1 MWEVGA
7 RTQETKKMKIDE
19 IYFTVGVGKGKFCL
33 FRFSS
38 PDDFCFG
45 RRGHCSKRT
54 THSLQH
60 RPLFSLRLL
69 ALPLGAEF

>member
-45 RRGHCSKRT
+45 
-54 THSLQH
+54 
-60 RPLFSLRLL
+60 
-69 ALPLGAEF
+69 